1 MEILLLLTAI
11 LFALLG
17 VYEVAKGIMAFRR
30 GERPLLVIKDFFAAI
45 VIFVV
50 VILLY
55 KLLSTI
61 NSIFVA

>member
-1 MEILLLLTAI
+1 MIFILFL

-30 GERPLLVIKDFFAAI
+30 GERPLLVIRDFFAALI
-45 VIFVV
+45 AFIV

-55 KLLSTI
+55 KLGSYF
-61 NSIFVA
+61 NSIFGAT